1 MVNRHRTGVGGL
13 AVTMLLAG
21 CHIPANSP
29 LTGLAQ
35 LRPHGMPH
43 TNVLPPAAM
52 LQHPGPGVEG
62 PGPGIITPAS
72 YEAALAANGIA
83 GGGAALAAGGFGDES
98 GYGIDG
104 LGGGAACPPGGGGAA
119 AGAPYGGGGGAG
131 MAPASQ
137 IGFIGPDGMQVRWDM
152 SLAGGF
158 DSPPLVTPGRYD
170 FPQGAIYRLKLTDIP
185 GYEGVELYPTLEV
198 APVTPRTDAFL
209 AHNTIPFQLTE
220 EDLDQVTTGNFVTKV
235 VYLPDPDYQELAVAG
250 VETLVST
257 RLDPGVDPVVEA
269 DRRGSILAII
279 RIGNKDLESTG
290 PGGASGGFV
299 DTAAAPPVGVAA
311 PLGMPVGGDP
321 AQVPPAFVAGMTAPE
336 YGMPRVGT
344 PIGLPGPA
352 HIPLGIP
359 AGLQKHSIT
368 NHTKMHIPPPS
379 RKMALHVQQAPG
391 LSYPKPARHAYVAER
406 HDVPNIRLR
415 QPPEDRTRFVENGGP
430 DPDSEAA
437 AMGARRGLGLGS
449 RHGMGAGVE
458 APCPPEP
465 LE

>member
-1 MVNRHRTGVGGL
+1 
-13 AVTMLLAG
+13 MLLAG

-29 LTGLAQ
+29 LI
-35 LRPHGMPH
+35 GMD
-43 TNVLPPAAM
+43 
-52 LQHPGPGVEG
+52 GGV
-62 PGPGIITPAS
+62 
-72 YEAALAANGIA
+72 
-83 GGGAALAAGGFGDES
+83 ALAAGGYGDEA
-98 GYGIDG
+98 GYEMDG
-104 LGGGAACPPGGGGAA
+104 MGGMDGMDGMDGMAACPPGGGAVGI
-119 AGAPYGGGGGAG
+119 PYGMGPG
-131 MAPASQ
+131 MPPASQ

-170 FPQGAIYRLKLTDIP
+170 FPQGAMYRLKLTDLP

-279 RIGNKDLESTG
+279 RIGNKDLESAG
-290 PGGASGGFV
+290 PGGVARGFV
-299 DTAAAPPVGVAA
+299 AGGSPPVGVVA

-359 AGLQKHSIT
+359 AGLRKHTIT

-379 RKMALHVQQAPG
+379 RTLDLHVQQAPG

-406 HDVPNIRLR
+406 HDVPHIRLR
-415 QPPEDRTRFVENGGP
+415 QPPEDRTRFIDNGGV

-437 AMGARRGLGLGS
+437 AVGMGRGF
-449 RHGMGAGVE
+449 RHGIE